1 VADDAEANRRP
12 RPCYAEAGK
21 RFRKRYPST
30 MIPVVL
36 SSLCRRPVS
45 PSSPA
50 MGLETNCTLE
60 RARRKL
66 VGKALLESD
75 HIAFRGKTKN
85 AKFLLSELSR
95 VEIQGNALV
104 LEHPEGPAF
113 LHLAEG
119 MAAKWLAKIRN
130 PRSLLDKLG
139 VSEGMK
145 VVVINV
151 DDADFLQQLER
162 RIGSYAT
169 RATPKS
175 DMIVYGAE
183 NQTALE
189 RLEALKGTLVP
200 NGAIWVV
207 HRKGKEATLRDV
219 EVFAA
224 GRRAGLVDN
233 KVASFSATHTAE
245 RLVIPRAER

>member
-1 VADDAEANRRP
+1 
-12 RPCYAEAGK
+12 
-21 RFRKRYPST
+21 
-30 MIPVVL
+30 
-36 SSLCRRPVS
+36 
-45 PSSPA
+45 

-66 VGKALLESD
+66 VGKALLETD
-75 HIAFRGKTKN
+75 YIAFRGKTKN
-85 AKFLLSELSR
+85 AKFLLSDVTR
-95 VEIQGNALV
+95 VEVQGNALM
-104 LEHPEGPAF
+104 LEHAEGPAL

-139 VSEGMK
+139 VQEGMK

-162 RIGSYAT
+162 RVGSYST
-169 RATPKS
+169 RVSAGS
-175 DMIVYGAE
+175 DVIVYGAE
-183 NQTALE
+183 NVTALE
-189 RLEALKGTLVP
+189 RLETLKASLVS
-200 NGAIWVV
+200 NGAIWIV

-224 GRRAGLVDN
+224 GRRAGMVDN

-245 RLVIPRAER
+245 RLVIPRADR

>member
-1 VADDAEANRRP
+1 
-12 RPCYAEAGK
+12 
-21 RFRKRYPST
+21 
-30 MIPVVL
+30 
-36 SSLCRRPVS
+36 
-45 PSSPA
+45 

-66 VGKALLESD
+66 VGKALLETD
-75 HIAFRGKTKN
+75 YIAFRGKTKN
-85 AKFLLSELSR
+85 AKFLLSDVTR
-95 VEIQGNALV
+95 VEVQGNALM
-104 LEHPEGPAF
+104 LEHAEGPAL

-139 VSEGMK
+139 VQEGMK

-162 RIGSYAT
+162 RVGSYAT
-169 RATPKS
+169 RLTPGS
-175 DMIVYGAE
+175 DVIVYGAE
-183 NQTALE
+183 NVTALE
-189 RLEALKGTLVP
+189 RLEALRASLVA
-200 NGAIWVV
+200 NGAIWIV

-245 RLVIPRAER
+245 RLVIPRADR

>member
-1 VADDAEANRRP
+1 
-12 RPCYAEAGK
+12 
-21 RFRKRYPST
+21 
-30 MIPVVL
+30 
-36 SSLCRRPVS
+36 
-45 PSSPA
+45 

-66 VGKALLESD
+66 VGKALLETD
-75 HIAFRGKTKN
+75 YIAFRGKTKN
-85 AKFLLSELSR
+85 AKFLLSDVTR
-95 VEIQGNALV
+95 VEIQGNALM
-104 LEHPEGPAF
+104 LEHAEGPAL

-139 VSEGMK
+139 VQEGMK
-145 VVVINV
+145 VAVINL

-162 RIGSYAT
+162 RVGRYAT
-169 RATPKS
+169 RVTPGS
-175 DMIVYGAE
+175 DVIVYGAE
-183 NQTALE
+183 NVTALE
-189 RLEALKGTLVP
+189 RLEALKASLVA
-200 NGAIWVV
+200 NGAIWIV

-245 RLVIPRAER
+245 RLVIPRADR

>member
-1 VADDAEANRRP
+1 
-12 RPCYAEAGK
+12 
-21 RFRKRYPST
+21 
-30 MIPVVL
+30 
-36 SSLCRRPVS
+36 
-45 PSSPA
+45 

-66 VGKALLESD
+66 VGKALLETD
-75 HIAFRGKTKN
+75 YIAFRGKTKN
-85 AKFLLSELSR
+85 AKFLLSDVTR
-95 VEIQGNALV
+95 VEVQGNALM
-104 LEHPEGPAF
+104 LEHAEGPAL

-139 VSEGMK
+139 VQDGMK

-162 RIGSYAT
+162 RVGSYAT
-169 RATPKS
+169 RVTPGS
-175 DMIVYGAE
+175 DVIVYGAE
-183 NQTALE
+183 NVSALE
-189 RLEALKGTLVP
+189 RLETLKASLVA
-200 NGAIWVV
+200 NGAIWIV

-245 RLVIPRAER
+245 RLVIPRADR